1 MEIMTTAP
9 IKINKK
15 VGQRQ
20 TDTLKSSRHC
30 LAKLSLLRNPHNMRL
45 LYHNWFYR
53 AKLSPPDSNNFTSNN
68 FTNSARNAILIE
80 VKYNFRGVV

>member
-45 LYHNWFYR
+45 LYHNRFYR
-53 AKLSPPDSNNFTSNN
+53 AKLSPPDSNN